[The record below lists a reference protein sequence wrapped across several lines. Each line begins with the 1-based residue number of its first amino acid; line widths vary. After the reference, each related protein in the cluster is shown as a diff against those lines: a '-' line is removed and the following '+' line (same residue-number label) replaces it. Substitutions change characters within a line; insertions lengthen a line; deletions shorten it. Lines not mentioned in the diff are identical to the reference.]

1 MNLYHTMS
9 IHKLI
14 TIFALALVFSCKMN
28 EDQKPSTIVEEEKGG
43 IDINT
48 LPKFNSDSAYAFV
61 AAQVAFGP
69 RVPNSEGHAQCA
81 AWMIALLKSYAD
93 TVVVQKA
100 DLKAFDGKIL
110 HAKNIIA
117 SFNPQ
122 SETRVML
129 SAHWDTRPFADQ
141 DSKDQDKPIDG
152 ANDGASGVGILLEIA
167 RAYSIQKPNIGVD
180 IILWD
185 AEDYGQ
191 PADSKFPE
199 MEDSYCLGSQ
209 YWAKNMHRPNYSAK
223 WGILL
228 DMCGALGAS
237 FSKEQQ
243 SVKFAGNLVD
253 RTWQNAQTLGYSSIF
268 LQEYGNAIIDD
279 HYYINTLAHI
289 PTIDIIEYD
298 PATQA
303 FGPYWHTHDDSMD
316 VIDRN
321 TLEVV
326 GRTVLEVV
334 WKER

>member
-1 MNLYHTMS
+1 MS
-9 IHKLI
+9 TVKYILLAFI
-14 TIFALALVFSCKMN
+14 PYLFACQGN
-28 EDQKPSTIVEEEKGG
+28 QKEQAEPAVENKESS
-43 IDINT
+43 IDPQS
-48 LPKFNSDSAYAFV
+48 LPPFNADSAYAFV
-61 AAQVAFGP
+61 AKQVSFGP

-81 AWMIALLKSYAD
+81 AWMIALLKSFAD
-93 TVVVQKA
+93 TVIVQKA
-100 DLKAFDGKIL
+100 DLKAFDGKVL

-122 SETRVML
+122 SETRIML

-167 RAYSIQKPNIGVD
+167 RAYRIQKPSIGVD

-209 YWAKNMHRPNYSAK
+209 YWAKNMHRPNYMAK

-268 LQEYGNAIIDD
+268 LQEYGDPIIDD

-289 PTIDIIEYD
+289 PTIDIIHR
-298 PATQA
+298 TNSTRSG
-303 FGPYWHTHDDSMD
+303 FGPYWHTHNDNMNSIDKNVLRAVGET
-316 VIDRN
+316 VIY
-321 TLEVV
+321 
-326 GRTVLEVV
+326 TVAQE
-334 WKER
+334 K

>member
-1 MNLYHTMS
+1 MS
-9 IHKLI
+9 TAKYILLAYI
-14 TIFALALVFSCKMN
+14 PFLFACQGN
-28 EDQKPSTIVEEEKGG
+28 QKEQAEPAVESKESS
-43 IDINT
+43 IDPQS
-48 LPKFNSDSAYAFV
+48 LPPFNADSAYAFV
-61 AAQVAFGP
+61 AKQVSFGP

-93 TVVVQKA
+93 TVIVQKA
-100 DLKAFDGKIL
+100 DLKAFDGKVL

-122 SETRVML
+122 SETRIML

-167 RAYSIQKPNIGVD
+167 RAYRIQKPSIGVD

-209 YWAKNMHRPNYSAK
+209 YWAKNMHRPNYTAK

-268 LQEYGNAIIDD
+268 LQEYGDPIIDD

-289 PTIDIIEYD
+289 PTIDIIHR
-298 PATQA
+298 TNSTRSG
-303 FGPYWHTHDDSMD
+303 FGPYWHTHNDNMNSIDKNVLRAVGET
-316 VIDRN
+316 VIY
-321 TLEVV
+321 
-326 GRTVLEVV
+326 TVAQE
-334 WKER
+334 K

>member
-1 MNLYHTMS
+1 MS
-9 IHKLI
+9 TAKYILLAYI
-14 TIFALALVFSCKMN
+14 PFLFACQGNQN
-28 EDQKPSTIVEEEKGG
+28 EHAEPVVENKESS
-43 IDINT
+43 IDIHS
-48 LPKFNSDSAYAFV
+48 LPPFNADSAYAFV
-61 AAQVAFGP
+61 AKQVSFGP

-93 TVVVQKA
+93 TVIVQKA

-122 SETRVML
+122 SETRIML

-167 RAYSIQKPNIGVD
+167 RAYNIQKPSIGVD

-209 YWAKNMHRPNYSAK
+209 YWAKNMHRPNYTAK

-268 LQEYGNAIIDD
+268 LQEYGDPIIDD

-289 PTIDIIEYD
+289 PTIDIIHR
-298 PATQA
+298 TNSTRSG
-303 FGPYWHTHDDSMD
+303 FGPYWHTHNDNMNSIDKNVLRAVGET
-316 VIDRN
+316 VIY
-321 TLEVV
+321 
-326 GRTVLEVV
+326 TVAQE
-334 WKER
+334 K